1 MVNAS
6 SMLDL
11 LQGYLQATT
20 KRQQLIT
27 ANMANID
34 TPGYKTRDLN
44 FEQALQHAIGDS
56 GGLQLAPAVNEVK
69 GLPERADG
77 NDVNLDRES
86 LALSETQI
94 QYQLGVQLVKDQFST
109 LLTAIKDSN

>member
-6 SMLDL
+6 SMMDL
-11 LQGYLQATT
+11 LQGYLQATAE
-20 KRQQLIT
+20 RQRLIT

-44 FEQALQHAIGDS
+44 FEQALQHAIGDD
-56 GGLQLAPAVNEVK
+56 GNLQFVPVMNEVQ

-77 NDVNLDRES
+77 NNVNLDRES
-86 LALSETQI
+86 VALSETQI
-94 QYQLGVQLVKDQFST
+94 QYQLGVQLVKDQFSK

>member
-1 MVNAS
+1 VVHAS

-20 KRQQLIT
+20 ERQQLIT

-34 TPGYKTRDLN
+34 TPGYKTRDLG
-44 FEQALQHAIGDS
+44 FEQALQRAIGDS
-56 GGLQLAPAVNEVK
+56 ERFQLAPITNKVP

-77 NDVNLDRES
+77 NNVNLDRES
-86 LALSETQI
+86 VALSETQI
-94 QYQLGVQLVKDQFST
+94 QYQLGVQLVKSQFSE

>member
-11 LQGYLQATT
+11 LQGYLLATT
-20 KRQQLIT
+20 ERQQLIT

-44 FEQALQHAIGDS
+44 FEQALRHAVGDS
-56 GGLQLAPAVNEVK
+56 EGSQSAPVANEVQ

-77 NDVNLDRES
+77 NNVNLDRES
-86 LALSETQI
+86 MALSETQI
-94 QYQLGVQLVKDQFST
+94 QYQLGVQLVKGQFSE
-109 LLTAIKDSN
+109 LLTAIKDCN

>member
-20 KRQQLIT
+20 ERQQIIT

-34 TPGYKTRDLN
+34 TPGYRTRDIN
-44 FEQALQHAIGDS
+44 FEEALREATGDS
-56 GGLQLAPAVNEVK
+56 GGLQSASVTNEVQ

-77 NDVNLDRES
+77 NNVNLDRES
-86 LALSETQI
+86 MALSETQI
-94 QYQLGVQLVKDQFST
+94 QFHLGVQLVKEQFSE